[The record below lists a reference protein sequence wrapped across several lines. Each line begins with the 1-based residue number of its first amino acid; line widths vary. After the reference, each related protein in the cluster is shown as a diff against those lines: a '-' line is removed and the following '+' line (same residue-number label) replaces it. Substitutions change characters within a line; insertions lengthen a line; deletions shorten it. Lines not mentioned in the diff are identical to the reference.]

1 MIDDLGGVT
10 SAVARAALD
19 AAIVRHDI
27 IANNIA
33 NASTPGFVPKA
44 LRFDD
49 YMAAVKAELLGGSRA
64 AGSAYGTSSLL
75 SPGDAQWQRSL
86 NTESVRLDME
96 MVAMSENV
104 VRYQAI
110 LGALQKRGDIFGM
123 AVRGARA

>member
-1 MIDDLGGVT
+1 MIEDLGGVT
-10 SAVARAALD
+10 SAIGRAALD

-33 NASTPGFVPKA
+33 NASTPGFVPKT

-49 YMAAVKAELLGGSRA
+49 YMAAVKTELQGGSRV
-64 AGSAYGTSSLL
+64 AGGASLL

-86 NTESVRLDME
+86 NADAVRLDME
-96 MVAMSENV
+96 MVALSENV

-110 LGALQKRGDIFGM
+110 LGALQKRGDIIGM
-123 AVRGARA
+123 AVRGTRA